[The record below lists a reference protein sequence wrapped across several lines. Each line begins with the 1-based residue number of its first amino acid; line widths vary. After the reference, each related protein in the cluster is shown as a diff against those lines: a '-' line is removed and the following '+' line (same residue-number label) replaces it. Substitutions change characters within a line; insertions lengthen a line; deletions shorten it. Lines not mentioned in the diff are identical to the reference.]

1 MTRIGV
7 NEVDEA
13 LTSTLFRRTD
23 RNGNYENL
31 LREIL
36 SRWSVR
42 CHNLASILSGLAHLE
57 EFG

>member
-7 NEVDEA
+7 NEADEA
-13 LTSTLFRRTD
+13 LTSTLSRRTD

-31 LREIL
+31 LRETL
-36 SRWSVR
+36 YHRPVR